1 MGLRFCRLVGGGGAE
16 EGEGRKKQPR
26 NKGKMSRGRRAA
38 NWVKSSPD
46 GTQSI
51 VNDNGVSEGRLLT
64 AWRVGSYP
72 AIVLPK
78 AYYNVKAV
86 SVFHSVT

>member
-1 MGLRFCRLVGGGGAE
+1 
-16 EGEGRKKQPR
+16 
-26 NKGKMSRGRRAA
+26 MSRGRRAA

-86 SVFHSVT
+86 SVFHSESKPLRQVANPQQGFIN